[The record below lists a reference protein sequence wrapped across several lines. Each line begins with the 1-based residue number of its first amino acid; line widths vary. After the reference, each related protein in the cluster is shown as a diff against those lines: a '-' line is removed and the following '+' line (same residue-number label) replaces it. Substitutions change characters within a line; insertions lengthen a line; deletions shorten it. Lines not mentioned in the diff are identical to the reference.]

1 MVGVNDLGKS
11 GEATR
16 SRAGATTFAA
26 RVTVRH
32 AIRSHRRHGAA
43 SVSFWSAFSWS
54 LFWKRGSLFLDF
66 LEFVERL
73 FEVLIDRLWQR
84 GLGLAE
90 LLELDCCFLDRG
102 FLD

>member
-1 MVGVNDLGKS
+1 M
-11 GEATR
+11 
-16 SRAGATTFAA
+16 
-26 RVTVRH
+26 
-32 AIRSHRRHGAA
+32 
-43 SVSFWSAFSWS
+43 
-54 LFWKRGSLFLDF
+54 FLDF